1 MREID
6 QLKDVAIKNNA
17 GFFVGPVMDIKI
29 PLLGFGA
36 DIALQYSYNSYTIE
50 TPEMRDRKSKQ
61 HMFEIPVHLKYNFD
75 LGSILGLYVA
85 AGPSFGFNINPDSFW
100 KDLTIAVADEIDG
113 NHTYKRNSTE
123 VYLDFGA
130 GLTILSKVQLGFTYN
145 LGLTDAAKGRGV
157 GGVVREAWGH
167 LHLLTDSRSC
177 RHTDDRRNNPA
188 AAVPDDRFR
197 GRGGRSFF
205 CPNAHRAAA
214 VTDAKPR
221 TCLANLHKAAHKT
234 GLDRT

>member
-1 MREID
+1 MRKQFLLLVIIAGLALAMPAKAQIKFGLKLGTNISNTDFSEMREID

-113 NHTYKRNSTE
+113 NNTYKRNSTE

-145 LGLTDAAKGRGV
+145 LGLTDAAKGKGV
-157 GGVVREAWGH
+157 SGFTRSAWDGNAFK
-167 LHLLTDSRSC
+167 SRVWKISA
-177 RHTDDRRNNPA
+177 TYI
-188 AAVPDDRFR
+188 F
-197 GRGGRSFF
+197 
-205 CPNAHRAAA
+205 
-214 VTDAKPR
+214 
-221 TCLANLHKAAHKT
+221 
-234 GLDRT
+234 

>member
-1 MREID
+1 MRKQFLLLVIIAGLALAMPAKAQIKFGLKLGTNISNTDFSEMREID

-50 TPEMRDRKSKQ
+50 TPEMQDRKSKQ

-100 KDLTIAVADEIDG
+100 KDLTIAVADKIDG
-113 NHTYKRNSTE
+113 NNTYKRNSTE

-157 GGVVREAWGH
+157 GGVVREAWNGNAVK
-167 LHLLTDSRSC
+167 SRVWKISA
-177 RHTDDRRNNPA
+177 TYI
-188 AAVPDDRFR
+188 F
-197 GRGGRSFF
+197 
-205 CPNAHRAAA
+205 
-214 VTDAKPR
+214 
-221 TCLANLHKAAHKT
+221 
-234 GLDRT
+234 

>member
-1 MREID
+1 MRKQFLLLVIIAGLALAMPAKAQIKFGLKLGTNISNTDFSEMREID

-113 NHTYKRNSTE
+113 NNTYKRNSTE

-145 LGLTDAAKGRGV
+145 LGLTDAAKGKGV
-157 GGVVREAWGH
+157 GGFTRSAWDGNAFK
-167 LHLLTDSRSC
+167 SRVWKISA
-177 RHTDDRRNNPA
+177 TYI
-188 AAVPDDRFR
+188 F
-197 GRGGRSFF
+197 
-205 CPNAHRAAA
+205 
-214 VTDAKPR
+214 
-221 TCLANLHKAAHKT
+221 
-234 GLDRT
+234 